1 MSHGVTR
8 KISMSVLRQVALRVP
23 PNLCLRPALC
33 ARNVTIPLACRV
45 SRVPSEARRGYASK
59 KIKSTADLVP
69 GSKQPI
75 TDEAA
80 RAEYAKADE
89 KMKTAVEWYRKEC
102 AVVESRATGRV
113 TPAVLDP
120 VRVKLPDTDR
130 EFRLDEVAT
139 VGVRDGSTLLITIFE
154 EDTMKHVEK
163 GLYDSNLPNI
173 VPQKHDSRTIKIP
186 IPKPTL
192 ESTAA
197 LVTAAHRKSEDVRVQ
212 IRKHHQSSLK
222 RGNYKKHSIELEEF
236 QKLTDRHIAEVDKI
250 IADLK
255 KSTNVNTKKK

>member
-1 MSHGVTR
+1 
-8 KISMSVLRQVALRVP
+8 MSVLRQVALRT
-23 PNLCLRPALC
+23 PNLCLRPASCTRQFTL
-33 ARNVTIPLACRV
+33 PLACRAV
-45 SRVPSEARRGYASK
+45 RPPGDARRGYAVK

-80 RAEYAKADE
+80 RAEYTKTDE
-89 KMKTAVEWYRKEC
+89 KMKAAVEWYRKEC
-102 AVVESRATGRV
+102 AGVESRATGRV

-120 VRVKLPDTDR
+120 VRVKLPDSDR

-163 GLYDSNLPNI
+163 GLYDSKLPNI
-173 VPQKHDSRTIKIP
+173 IPQKHDSRTIKIP
-186 IPKPTL
+186 IPKPTV
-192 ESTAA
+192 ESNEA
-197 LVTAAHRKSEDVRVQ
+197 LVMVSHRKSEDVRVQ
-212 IRKHHQSSLK
+212 IRKLHQASLK
-222 RGNYKKHSIELEEF
+222 RGNYKKHSVELEEF
-236 QKLTDRHIAEVDKI
+236 QKLTDRHITDVDKI

-255 KSTNVNTKKK
+255 KATNFSSKKK